1 MKLSPG
7 IPKPSSVLEAALYV
21 DDLDAAEH
29 FYGVI
34 LGLDKIQR
42 LEDRH
47 VFFRVGSSVLLIFN
61 PEQTKRPPENAQL
74 PVPPH
79 GARGPGHVCLSL
91 TREEIDQ
98 MRKHLIN
105 WNIPIEAEFEWP
117 NTAKSLYVRDPAGN
131 SVEFAEAWLWD

>member
-7 IPKPSSVLEAALYV
+7 IPKPSSVLEAAIYV

-29 FYGVI
+29 FYGII
-34 LGLDKIQR
+34 LGLDQIQR

-47 VFFRVGSSVLLIFN
+47 VFFRVGNSVLLIFN

-79 GARGPGHVCLSL
+79 GARGPGHVCLPL

-105 WNIPIEAEFEWP
+105 WNILIEAEFEWP
-117 NTAKSLYVRDPAGN
+117 NKAKSLYVRDPAGN